1 MHLYSV
7 VNFIGTSLSMCI
19 KVSLR
24 QQVVICRMWSDTQM
38 VQNQNLVNLIA
49 GGTMFAANQI
59 HKKIR
64 LQPESDIAQIFS
76 RLIVS
81 LESDE
86 PLKLQEIYSM
96 PFDDFKL
103 AIEIIRDWRVERY
116 YKSKMKVLDTSVH
129 HQENKVGG

>member
-1 MHLYSV
+1 
-7 VNFIGTSLSMCI
+7 
-19 KVSLR
+19 
-24 QQVVICRMWSDTQM
+24 
-38 VQNQNLVNLIA
+38 
-49 GGTMFAANQI
+49 MFAANQI

-129 HQENKVGG
+129 HQENKVGR